1 MGFYSKF
8 HIGSINQSFFV
19 LIVEKDQFLLSSFE
33 LPIALVWLIEFS
45 FHFWCN
51 IVNDQSKHL
60 ARFFLVY

>member
-19 LIVEKDQFLLSSFE
+19 VIVEKDQFLLSSFE

-51 IVNDQSKHL
+51 ILNV
-60 ARFFLVY
+60 